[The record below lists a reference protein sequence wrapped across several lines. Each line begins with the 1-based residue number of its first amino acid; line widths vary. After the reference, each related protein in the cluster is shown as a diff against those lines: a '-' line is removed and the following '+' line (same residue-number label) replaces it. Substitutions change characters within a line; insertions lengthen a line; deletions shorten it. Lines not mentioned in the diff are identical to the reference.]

1 MQDYVKGARANIVQE
16 FAKTLSGTQAMT
28 QFILERVE
36 RDNQD
41 FEVLFFDE
49 MIKRK
54 LNRMSLSKLGV
65 SWLCFCRQSS
75 V

>member
-1 MQDYVKGARANIVQE
+1 M
-16 FAKTLSGTQAMT
+16 LSGTQAMT

-54 LNRMSLSKLGV
+54 LNRMSLSKLGMAWFDSFAARV
-65 SWLCFCRQSS
+65 PCDAIIDLYSRLRSG
-75 V
+75 